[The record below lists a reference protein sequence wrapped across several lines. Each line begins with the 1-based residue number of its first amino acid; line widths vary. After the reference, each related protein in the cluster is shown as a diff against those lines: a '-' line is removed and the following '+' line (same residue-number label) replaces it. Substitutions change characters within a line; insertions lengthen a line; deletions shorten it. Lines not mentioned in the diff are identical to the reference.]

1 MPAKMPI
8 AFIADVP
15 VLVSQLAVGQTGFV
29 LFTDVCVGRDLSTY
43 IRSTAKLGA
52 KTFNSVAVR
61 HTDIGY
67 SLVLQDS
74 TLRFSLREVD
84 DADLIPAESIIVEIE
99 PGLAELYQKIKSEP
113 ARSAEPAASPEAQ
126 NEQKSQE
133 PQQQA
138 AVMPAY
144 RIAPPLKSLS
154 DLEIDETGHM
164 AFLDVRVDA
173 VTGSTYL
180 EKSARL
186 HGGPNPLCVAVT
198 RRSDGYY
205 LTLGDKSVHF
215 QPSIIRDHS
224 RLFPAL
230 KIAESLP

>member
-1 MPAKMPI
+1 VCL
-8 AFIADVP
+8 AFIADGP

-61 HTDIGY
+61 HTDTGY
-67 SLVLQDS
+67 NLVLQDS
-74 TLRFSLREVD
+74 TLRFSLREVVD
-84 DADLIPAESIIVEIE
+84 DADLIPVENIIVEIE
-99 PGLAELYQKIKSEP
+99 PGLAELHQKIKSELSH
-113 ARSAEPAASPEAQ
+113 SAKPAASPAAQ

-154 DLEIDETGHM
+154 DLAMDETGHM

-224 RLFPAL
+224 RLVPAL